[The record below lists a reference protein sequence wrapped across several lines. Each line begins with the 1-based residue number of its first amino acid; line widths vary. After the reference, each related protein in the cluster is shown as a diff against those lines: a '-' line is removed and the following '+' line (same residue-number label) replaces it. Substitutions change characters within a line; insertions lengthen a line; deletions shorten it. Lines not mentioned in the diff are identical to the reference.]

1 MKLLTYANIVNKF
14 NPIVNYA
21 HIVNEFNPIVNYAHI
36 DFIWTPQNY
45 TSFVKDV
52 K

>member
-1 MKLLTYANIVNKF
+1 MKLLT
-14 NPIVNYA
+14 YA

-36 DFIWTPQNY
+36 DIIWTPQNY
-45 TSFVKDV
+45 TRFVKHV